1 MVIKRKEK
9 ILRVIKR
16 RKEKNEGDGLV
27 VVRLVQPH
35 ASLVSPDQ
43 TWAQASKKDSHATAG
58 KNEK

>member
-1 MVIKRKEK
+1 MSYVIEGDQKERK
-9 ILRVIKR
+9 II
-16 RKEKNEGDGLV
+16 EGDGLV